1 MRWIAW
7 LAASFLILVPA
18 AALALDEARA
28 LVGVEK
34 ARADHGVTGRGVV
47 VAIID
52 RGIDAAHPGFQRADG
67 STRLLAMLD
76 LTSDKGAKAEGNRY
90 GVGTIIRKAAIDAS
104 LKAKT
109 ALPTADTEGRGTASA
124 GLACGGGQGSKDL
137 RYRGVAPA
145 AHMLFVKLKLDADPW
160 QRTRL
165 RELRP
170 VEDGEKKDDAWFD
183 LKRLRAAMSFCVDEA
198 KAVGRPLVML
208 MNFSQLGGP
217 TDGSSKLCRTI
228 DALVGPDTQGV
239 AFVTG
244 SSDKGDRKN
253 HASGRVP
260 QGGALTLQV
269 EKEAEGEVTVDIWY
283 SGTDRFDVSIRTPAG
298 RTGPFKAPK
307 TGKSEYGTGYQLYHL
322 SSSRNQVLTL
332 GGKRQIRVDLVGG
345 PGRYDITL
353 HGATVRSGTFHAFIA
368 PNPENPMDE
377 PYNKFLNHVTP
388 CSVWDGASA
397 KHAITAGCS
406 ILRSEWKNFQGRGLY
421 QLGEGKKGELWL
433 GSGTG
438 PTADGRPGVT
448 LCVPADRIATTYA
461 RGADWAKV
469 RKHIMADDGGLYGL
483 TSGTTAS
490 AAMVAG
496 VVALMFELDPTLSGA
511 EAKAILESTA
521 RSTEHTGTV
530 PNPRWGHG
538 VLDAA
543 AALEKTAERRKA
555 SRKQGR
561 KKKAGK
567 RR

>member
-1 MRWIAW
+1 MRSIAW
-7 LAASFLILVPA
+7 LAALALLSLPGS
-18 AALALDEARA
+18 ALALDEARA
-28 LVGVEK
+28 LVGVDK

-52 RGIDAAHPGFQRADG
+52 RGLDAAHPAFRTADG
-67 STRLLAMLD
+67 TSRILAMLD
-76 LTSDKGAKAEGNRY
+76 LTSDKGAQADGNRY
-90 GVGTIIRKAAIDAS
+90 GVGTILRKALIDAA
-104 LKAKT
+104 LKAGT
-109 ALPTADTEGRGTASA
+109 ALPTADSEGRGTASA
-124 GLACGGGQGSKDL
+124 GLACGGGQGSKEL

-145 AHMLFVKLKLDADPW
+145 AHMLFVKLRLDADPW

-165 RELRP
+165 REERP
-170 VEDGEKKDDAWFD
+170 VEDGEKKADAWFD
-183 LKRLRAAMSFCVDEA
+183 LKRLRAAMSFCIDEA
-198 KAVGRPLVML
+198 KAVERPLVML
-208 MNFSQLGGP
+208 MNFGQLGGP
-217 TDGSSKLCRTI
+217 TDGSSKRCRTI
-228 DALVGPDTQGV
+228 DTLVGPDTQGV

-260 QGGALTLQV
+260 QSGALTLQIQ
-269 EKEAEGEVTVDIWY
+269 KEAEGEVTVDIWY
-283 SGTDRFDVSIRTPAG
+283 PGTDRLDVSLRTPAG
-298 RTGPFKAPK
+298 RSGPFKAPK

-332 GGKRQIRVDLVGG
+332 GGKRQIRLDLVGA
-345 PGRYDITL
+345 PGRYDVTL
-353 HGATVRSGTFHAFIA
+353 HGATVRSGRFDAFIA

-397 KHAITAGCS
+397 KHAITVGCS
-406 ILRSEWKNFQGRGLY
+406 ILRSEWRNIQGRGLY

-461 RGADWAKV
+461 READWAKV

-490 AAMVAG
+490 AAMVTG

-511 EAKAILESTA
+511 EAKAILQETA
-521 RSTEHTGTV
+521 RATEHTGTV

-543 AALEKTAERRKA
+543 AALTKTAARKKA
-555 SRKQGR
+555 KR
-561 KKKAGK
+561 KKKAAK
-567 RR
+567 K